1 MVLKEAAA
9 ACIASYTGKDT
20 NFRVRL
26 SFWVERFGEKS
37 ITEIVPAD
45 IEAGIDLLAVK
56 KKIRYVTRKGY
67 IETGEYITGA
77 TVNRYVAAMATMY
90 KILKQRRRV
99 PAGFRP
105 PTLGASSMQEGEAR
119 TLSVSMQ
126 DIKRLIDCAKLS
138 HNRELAAFI
147 ALAATTGLRKSNITA
162 LKWRDLGDGYVDV
175 QVTKNGRPI
184 RSVLLPWVEQ
194 ELRAI
199 RRKGDT
205 DTSNLFKVKN
215 PMKAYRMALA
225 DAQLPTDWTIHHLR
239 HVAASVLAQNG
250 ASTIEIMSVLN
261 HKTPNMAMRYS
272 HLNTTAQV
280 KVMEAAWG

>member
-9 ACIASYTGKDT
+9 ACIASYAGKDT

-26 SFWVERFGEKS
+26 SFWVERFGEKLVTD
-37 ITEIVPAD
+37 IAPAD

-67 IETGEYITGA
+67 VETGEYITGA
-77 TVNRYVAAMATMY
+77 TVNRYVAALSTMY

-105 PTLGASSMQEGEAR
+105 PTLGASRMQEGEAR

-126 DIKRLIDCAKLS
+126 DIKRLIDCAKMS

-162 LKWRDLGDGYVDV
+162 LKWRDLGHGYVDV

-205 DTSNLFKVKN
+205 DSTDIFKVKN

-250 ASTIEIMSVLN
+250 ASTIEIMCVLN

-280 KVMEAAWG
+280 KVMEAAWR

>member
-77 TVNRYVAAMATMY
+77 TVNRYVAALATMY

-105 PTLGASSMQEGEAR
+105 PTLGP
-119 TLSVSMQ
+119 LK
-126 DIKRLIDCAKLS
+126 DICWERLLMGIKMPHQSYRL
-138 HNRELAAFI
+138 EVKGMI
-147 ALAATTGLRKSNITA
+147 GTA
-162 LKWRDLGDGYVDV
+162 
-175 QVTKNGRPI
+175 
-184 RSVLLPWVEQ
+184 
-194 ELRAI
+194 
-199 RRKGDT
+199 
-205 DTSNLFKVKN
+205 
-215 PMKAYRMALA
+215 
-225 DAQLPTDWTIHHLR
+225 
-239 HVAASVLAQNG
+239 
-250 ASTIEIMSVLN
+250 
-261 HKTPNMAMRYS
+261 
-272 HLNTTAQV
+272 
-280 KVMEAAWG
+280 